1 MAPSPPIE
9 KYQIGWI
16 CALSIEKAA
25 AQEMLD
31 ENFGNFYEQ
40 DNADKNI
47 YTLGRI
53 GKHHVVI
60 ACLGGQYGTTSATTV
75 ANNMMRT
82 FSQSLR
88 IGLMVGIGG
97 GIPTATKDIR
107 LGDIVI
113 SYPTDTC
120 GGVLQHDMGRV
131 GEYGK
136 FTRTGSLNSP
146 PRLLLA
152 AANEMKT
159 HELAN
164 EPSYLSYIEE
174 VVQKNTRTRRNF
186 SRPEPHSDRLFHT
199 EYEHSPPTAAPCD
212 NCLAEWEV
220 SRPEREGN
228 QPQPHY
234 GIVASGNTLIKHGKK
249 REQLKNNTGALCCE
263 TEAAGLMQDFPCII
277 IRGICDYADS
287 HKNDTWQGY
296 AALAAASYTKEL
308 LGYVHMGEVS
318 QESLLVDV
326 CGKYNLH

>member
-1 MAPSPPIE
+1 MTPSPPLE

-16 CALSIEKAA
+16 CALPIEKAA

-31 ENFGNFYEQ
+31 EKFDNLHGQE
-40 DNADKNI
+40 NADTNI

-60 ACLGGQYGTTSATTV
+60 ASLGGQYGTTSATTV

-82 FSQSLR
+82 FSLR
-88 IGLMVGIGG
+88 IGLMVGVGG

-113 SYPTDTC
+113 SYPTGTC

-152 AANEMKT
+152 AADEMRT
-159 HELAN
+159 HMETK
-164 EPSYLSYIEE
+164 EPSYPSYIEE
-174 VVQKNTRTRRNF
+174 VVQKSTCTRRNF
-186 SRPEPHSDRLFHT
+186 SRPEPHNDRLFHT
-199 EYEHSPPTAAPCD
+199 EYEHPPTAATCD

-220 SRPEREGN
+220 SRPEREEN
-228 QPQPHY
+228 EPQPHY
-234 GIVASGNTLIKHGKK
+234 GIVASGNTVLKHGKT
-249 REQLKNNTGALCCE
+249 REQLKNTGALCCE
-263 TEAAGLMQDFPCII
+263 MEAAGLMQDFPCII

-287 HKNDTWQGY
+287 HKNKRWQGY
-296 AALAAASYTKEL
+296 AALAAASYAKEL
-308 LGYVHMGEVS
+308 LAHLPMGKDS